1 VPLVK
6 ALGKWACPHSGKG
19 VKGTPVCAAQWGTTF
34 HAGLL
39 VNLQT
44 PRKQCTTLE

>member
-1 VPLVK
+1 VLLVK
-6 ALGKWACPHSGKG
+6 ALGKWACPHSGTG
-19 VKGTPVCAAQWGTTF
+19 VKGTPVCAARWDTTF

-44 PRKQCTTLE
+44 PRKQCAALE